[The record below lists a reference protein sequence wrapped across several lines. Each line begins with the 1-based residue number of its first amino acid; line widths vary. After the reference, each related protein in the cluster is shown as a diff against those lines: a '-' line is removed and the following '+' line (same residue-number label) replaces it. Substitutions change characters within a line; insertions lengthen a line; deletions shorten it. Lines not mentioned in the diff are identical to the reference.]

1 MTNPKCPAREVDDG
15 GETEGEIEHAGENTA
30 FPNVTFGPHE
40 EGHTYQAQALGPFYA
55 PAYLLG
61 GGFSGLEGNVFEKA
75 AQRYGGGRG
84 SWWPWRD

>member
-1 MTNPKCPAREVDDG
+1 MYGRDVDPEYSKAYGD
-15 GETEGEIEHAGENTA
+15 
-30 FPNVTFGPHE
+30 PLVTFGPHE

-75 AQRYGGGRG
+75 AQRYGGGKG